1 MGLTEFL
8 ENRLLSYLVGESW
21 GKVYYCASECVGC
34 RDIGECVAEA
44 VVLPWLAVQRV

>member
-8 ENRLLSYLVGESW
+8 ENWSLSYLVGESW